1 MKSAMKSA
9 KLVGICVGGPVAAL
23 CFGAGTAWAAPS
35 TSEDSSATSSVQQTN
50 TGGFAVSAGGRNLAQ
65 VGGSTATTSGRS
77 VAVAFD
83 LPGQNASTAT
93 ANGDRNFVLAINGST
108 ARADGDRNFVFA
120 GDDSTS
126 IVEGDD
132 NDVRAAFG
140 STNRVTGNDNTS
152 YAIPNSDARIT
163 GDGNFAAS
171 LCGGNVNIS
180 GQGQRVTSAPCVG
193 R

>member
-1 MKSAMKSA
+1 MRTSTRF
-9 KLVGICVGGPVAAL
+9 VGVCVGAPAAAL
-23 CFGAGTAWAAPS
+23 CFGVGTAWAAPS
-35 TSEDSSATSSVQQTN
+35 ADSSTPHVN
-50 TGGFAVSAGGRNLAQ
+50 TGGVAVSAGGHKVVQ
-65 VGGSTATTSGRS
+65 VGSSSANTSGRS

-83 LPGQNASTAT
+83 LPGQNPSTAT
-93 ANGDRNFVLAINGST
+93 ANGDRSFALAINGST

-126 IVEGDD
+126 TATGNG

-140 STNRVTGNDNTS
+140 STNHVTGNDNTS
-152 YAIPNSDARIT
+152 YAIPGSRSAVT
-163 GDGNFAAS
+163 GDNNFAAS

-193 R
+193 H

>member
-1 MKSAMKSA
+1 MSTTARI
-9 KLVGICVGGPVAAL
+9 VTVCVGAPIAAL
-23 CFGAGTAWAAPS
+23 CVGTATAWAEPA
-35 TSEDSSATSSVQQTN
+35 TSETQTR
-50 TGGFAVSAGGRNLAQ
+50 TGGVAVSAGGHNVVQ
-65 VGGSTATTSGRS
+65 VGGSRASTEGRS

-93 ANGDRNFVLAINGST
+93 AKGDRNFVLAINGSNASAT
-108 ARADGDRNFVFA
+108 GDRNFVFA
-120 GDDSTS
+120 GDDSESTV
-126 IVEGDD
+126 IGND

-152 YAIPNSDARIT
+152 YAIPGSHARVD
-163 GDGNFAAS
+163 GNGNFAAA

-193 R
+193 K